1 MAKHYKKDKKDYEL
15 DEREIKEVRRK
26 KPNFKKSISK
36 EKKDKK
42 VIIYINN
49 MTVADISKDI
59 GISNAELMR
68 KLMGLGVMTTIN
80 QALDRE
86 TVELLAIELGYQIED
101 EVITDLARFEEMD
114 FIDKEEDLIERPPI
128 VTVMGHVDHG
138 KTTLL
143 DTIRNTKVAAGEA
156 GGITQHIGAYQ
167 VDVKGEKITF
177 IDTPGHAAFTEMR
190 ARGAQVTDITI
201 IIVAADDGVMPQT
214 REAIDHAKSAKVPI
228 IIAVNKIDRPEANV
242 EQVKSKLS
250 EIGIIPE
257 DWGGDVPFV
266 EISALK
272 GTGIDDLLEVV
283 LLVSQLESLKANP
296 KRDAMGTVIEAKL
309 DKGRGVVATVI
320 ISNGTL
326 KVGDNIICGTTY
338 GKIRTMSDYTGKR
351 LKKALP
357 SQPVEI
363 TGLME
368 VPEAG
373 DKFIAAK
380 DEREARQVS
389 ESRRTTKKDVSSK
402 PQKRVTLKG
411 LFQQAEQEER
421 ELNLIIKGDTQ
432 GTIEALKG
440 SLEKINIE
448 GFRVNIVRSGVGAI
462 TENDI
467 ILAQASEAIVIG
479 YNVRPIA
486 VVKDIARN
494 SGVEIRLYSVIY
506 NVIEDI
512 EKAITGML
520 SPIYEEVV
528 TGQAVVREIFKNS
541 KIGTIAGSY
550 VTDGTIKRNSGIR
563 LLRDGIVIYEGKIGS
578 LRRFKD
584 DVKEVN
590 QGYECGLS
598 IDGFDDIK
606 VDDVVEGF
614 ISKEV
619 ERIWVYH
626 WRESNH

>member
-1 MAKHYKKDKKDYEL
+1 MSKNYKRTKPDYDVE
-15 DEREIKEVRRK
+15 EREFKEVRRK
-26 KPNFKKSISK
+26 PSRPKKPNIQQTKNAITFL
-36 EKKDKK
+36 
-42 VIIYINN
+42 NN
-49 MTVADISKDI
+49 MTVADIAAELGI
-59 GISNAELMR
+59 GNAEIMR

-80 QALDRE
+80 QAIDRE
-86 TVELLAIELGYQIED
+86 TIELLGIEMGFTVED
-101 EVITDLARFEEMD
+101 EVVTDLARFEEMD
-114 FIDKEEDLIERPPI
+114 FEDDPKDLVERPPI

-143 DTIRNTKVAAGEA
+143 DTIRNTRVAAGEA

-167 VDVKGEKITF
+167 VEVKGEKITF

-190 ARGAQVTDITI
+190 ARGAQVTDVTI
-201 IIVAADDGVMPQT
+201 IVVAADDGVMPQT

-228 IIAVNKIDRPEANV
+228 IIAINKIDKPEANV
-242 EQVKSKLS
+242 EQIKTKLG

-257 DWGGDVPFV
+257 EWGGDVPFV
-266 EISALK
+266 QISALK
-272 GTGIDDLLEVV
+272 GKGIDELLEVV
-283 LLVSQLESLKANP
+283 LLVSQMEELKANP
-296 KRDAMGTVIEAKL
+296 NRDGMGTVIEAKL

-320 ISNGTL
+320 ISNGKL
-326 KVGDNIICGTTY
+326 KVGDHIVCGTTY
-338 GKIRTMSDYTGKR
+338 GKIRTMSDHTGKR
-351 LKKALP
+351 LKEALP

-373 DKFIAAK
+373 DKFVTAK
-380 DEREARQVS
+380 DEREARQAA
-389 ESRRTTKKDVSSK
+389 EAREATRKEKATK
-402 PQKRVTLKG
+402 PQKAVTLKG
-411 LFQQAEQEER
+411 LFQQAAQEEK

-486 VVKDIARN
+486 TVRDIAKS

-520 SPIYEEVV
+520 SPVYEEII

-541 KIGTIAGSY
+541 KIGTIAGAY
-550 VTDGTIKRNSGIR
+550 VTDGSIKRNSKVR
-563 LLRDGIVIYEGKIGS
+563 VLRDGIVIYEGKLGS

-584 DVKEVN
+584 DVREVN
-590 QGYECGLS
+590 QGYECGLN
-598 IDGFDDIK
+598 IDGYDDVK
-606 VDDVVEGF
+606 VDDIIEGF
-614 ISKEV
+614 VDKEV
-619 ERIWVYH
+619 ER
-626 WRESNH
+626 